1 MNNRTL
7 IINIV
12 RFIGLILIQG
22 LILNNILV
30 AGYINPQ
37 LYVLFI
43 LLLPFETPKWLL
55 LISAF
60 FIGILAGLFTNSSGA
75 HAAAS
80 TLIAFIRPSI
90 IKALTPKRELEAG
103 VNPGIHNIS
112 FRWFFFYSFILIS
125 IHHLSLFFLDAFSFN
140 NSLQT
145 LLLSIGT
152 IVCSLVLAIISQYL
166 FPSKRRSVK
175 A

>member
-7 IINIV
+7 IINIA

-37 LYVLFI
+37 LYILFI

-60 FIGILAGLFTNSSGA
+60 FIGILVGLFTNSSGA

-80 TLIAFIRPSI
+80 TLIAFIRPSL
-90 IKALTPKRELEAG
+90 IKSLTPKRELEAG

-112 FRWFFFYSFILIS
+112 FRWFFFYSLVLIS
-125 IHHLSLFFLDAFSFN
+125 IHHFSLFFLEAFSFN

-145 LLLSIGT
+145 LLVSIGT
-152 IVCSLVLAIISQYL
+152 IACSFILAIISQYL
-166 FPSKRRSVK
+166 FPSKRRNIK